1 MWSTALIAV
10 LATVSSAKR
19 AHEFFAE
26 NNYICELCKTVVTH
40 AAKGEDEE
48 MDALYEQFPK
58 LQDRIN
64 YFASHP
70 EVVNLDQPE
79 QSCINMQLCSDHNL
93 ADLLAEERPL
103 DLSAHIEAV
112 NSNPKSTWTAGVNS
126 KFEGASLKEIK
137 SIMGTIVDPDWTITL
152 KPRDDAL
159 VNDDLPE
166 SFDARTAWPECESVI
181 NHVRD

>member
-1 MWSTALIAV
+1 MRSFALALAAAV
-10 LATVSSAKR
+10 ANAGRV
-19 AHEFFAE
+19 HEYFAE
-26 NNYICELCKTVVTH
+26 NNYICQLCKTVVEM
-40 AAKGEDEE
+40 AGQGVDEKL
-48 MDALYEQFPK
+48 DQLYEQFPK

-64 YFASHP
+64 SFASHP
-70 EVVNLDQPE
+70 EIVNLDQPE

-93 ADLLAEERPL
+93 MDLLAEERPL